1 MRYYNFWCISFV
13 LSEFFKHVQKTR
25 KSREKVCSFSIF
37 HQKPEKTLLRDWK
50 SFKIAFFLFPP
61 LFQTI
66 VDKSLETLL
75 HFWGVFQFTQVQPLP
90 SPHKQCWTRVSRI
103 FFRGST
109 LYKVEGGIT
118 ARKFRKGL
126 TALRGNRKM
135 TEKYKCCSNVPRT
148 FVHNC
153 SLPVRQRVPYA
164 SLCLGHI
171 VIGNLHSCAMKIPGK
186 ENLVN

>member
-1 MRYYNFWCISFV
+1 MYIIRFERILQTRSENSEKQGKSSFIFYLSSEVRKNTFTGLKILQNCI
-13 LSEFFKHVQKTR
+13 
-25 KSREKVCSFSIF
+25 
-37 HQKPEKTLLRDWK
+37 
-50 SFKIAFFLFPP
+50 FLFPP

-153 SLPVRQRVPYA
+153 SIRTSTR
-164 SLCLGHI
+164 SNC
-171 VIGNLHSCAMKIPGK
+171 VIHYTCINFATHAQFGANTTEG
-186 ENLVN
+186 V